1 MGFNPQT
8 LRELHLRTHS
18 RLRNPSSE
26 VRLTRDLGR
35 DKHPRL
41 VIPEVRLSGG
51 SDYGARTVA
60 HHPGTQGNGLVSD
73 QGTTLQVGS
82 VESMLAP

>member
-1 MGFNPQT
+1 MGEPPV
-8 LRELHLRTHS
+8 S
-18 RLRNPSSE
+18 K
-26 VRLTRDLGR
+26 VRLTRDFGK

-41 VIPEVRLSGG
+41 VIPKVRLSGG